1 VREECAADFAGFK
14 KFYPSRDFNDK
25 IKISMKT
32 ILITAG
38 GLSPV
43 GINTILSLKDFY
55 KIVCVDAK
63 SQSESVAPYF
73 CKTYYEVPLA
83 SEENNYIKKILYIC
97 EEEKVEIILPLTIE
111 ETIVLLANINIFTAK
126 GIRIANA
133 NTSENLKSCSDKWLT
148 NDFLRK
154 KGILVPNAIPV
165 SNTNDMR
172 QNIAKFGYPKIKVV
186 IKPRITHGSRGFKI
200 ITENKDDLKLITELK
215 PTDFHYV
222 KLDHFCDIVENQNL
236 NAVLMDYLEGDDY
249 SVYTFCLNGEPL
261 VILPMKRTGLI
272 PGMSTGGILVEDK
285 RIIKYIT
292 RVGKAFGFND
302 VINFQL
308 KNTMPSPL
316 LYEINTRISATT
328 VIGRGTGINFPLFE
342 MLLAENKIQ
351 EIKNKIA
358 EVRIKWS
365 LKLYRVQREIYNY
378 EGNYYEI

>member
-1 VREECAADFAGFK
+1 
-14 KFYPSRDFNDK
+14 
-25 IKISMKT
+25 MKT

-83 SEENNYIKKILYIC
+83 SKENNYIKKILYIC

-111 ETIVLLANINIFTAK
+111 ETLVLLANKSIFAVK
-126 GIRIANA
+126 GTQIANA
-133 NTSENLKSCSDKWLT
+133 NTIENLKTCSDKWLI
-148 NDFLRK
+148 NDFLRQ
-154 KGILVPNAIPV
+154 KGISVPNAMPV
-165 SNTNDMR
+165 SNANDIR
-172 QNIAKFGYPKIKVV
+172 QNIIRFGYPKIKVV

-200 ITENKDDLKLITELK
+200 ITENKDDLKLVTELK
-215 PTDFHYV
+215 PMDFHFV

-249 SVYTFCLNGEPL
+249 SVYTFCFNGEPL

-272 PGMSTGGILVEDK
+272 PGMSIGWILVKDE
-285 RIIKYIT
+285 RIIEYVTMIA
-292 RVGKAFGFND
+292 RAFRFNG

-308 KNTMPSPL
+308 KNTISGPL
-316 LYEINTRISATT
+316 LYEINSRISATT
-328 VIGRGTGINFPLFE
+328 VIGRGTEINFPLFE

-358 EVRIKWS
+358 EVRIKWD

-378 EGNYYEI
+378 EDNYYEI